1 MREHVGK
8 CDEYHYIL
16 NICRGTASMS
26 CSLHSHICS
35 HKHRELWFRYCTKYV
50 YHIGYHNDIFF
61 CEYFNFSEMYFG
73 YIQIA
78 IGLTLRHKEF
88 FRIIKCSGRQTVEFF
103 HAT

>member
-1 MREHVGK
+1 MNYGLDIVQNMFI
-8 CDEYHYIL
+8 IL
-16 NICRGTASMS
+16 VTTMISFSANI
-26 CSLHSHICS
+26 
-35 HKHRELWFRYCTKYV
+35 
-50 YHIGYHNDIFF
+50 
-61 CEYFNFSEMYFG
+61 SEMYFG